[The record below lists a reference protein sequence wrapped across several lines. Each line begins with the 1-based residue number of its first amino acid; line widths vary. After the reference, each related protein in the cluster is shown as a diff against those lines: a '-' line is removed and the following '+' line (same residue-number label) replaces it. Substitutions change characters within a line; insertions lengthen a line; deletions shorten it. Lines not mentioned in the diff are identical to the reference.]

1 MTTLLWITLALLVV
15 VAGVRVWLRARR
27 GHGPRVHPLTDEEI
41 RRLER
46 GGSVS
51 IEPPTDMGEVAEEE
65 QRFWEEHWDEPDE
78 PFG

>member
-1 MTTLLWITLALLVV
+1 MITLLWIVIALLVIV
-15 VAGVRVWLRARR
+15 GGVRAWSRLRDHRDSGVR
-27 GHGPRVHPLTDEEI
+27 PLTDEEI

-46 GGSVS
+46 GGSIS
-51 IEPPTDMGEVAEEE
+51 IEPPMDMSEIAEEE